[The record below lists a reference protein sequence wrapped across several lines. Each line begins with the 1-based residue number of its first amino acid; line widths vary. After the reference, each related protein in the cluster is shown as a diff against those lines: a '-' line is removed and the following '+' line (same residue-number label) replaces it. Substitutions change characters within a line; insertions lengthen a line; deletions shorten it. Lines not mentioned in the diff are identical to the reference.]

1 MHKRALSSKQ
11 LKSNCTY
18 AECIQINPKTQ
29 RTLSLILVFF
39 CDSVSNIFGQV
50 KWYFNLM
57 KT

>member
-18 AECIQINPKTQ
+18 AECIQIPKTQ

-39 CDSVSNIFGQV
+39 CGSVTFLGKLSGTSI
-50 KWYFNLM
+50 
-57 KT
+57 